1 MTDYSSPLYARLAW
15 EYFVLVLVAGLGIL
29 QVAAAYGGFRGLL
42 IAPGEVRVR
51 YWPGRVFTLS
61 RVAMSYVFAA
71 LTVIP
76 SLVDF
81 FGWNGR
87 NTAIEIGVIQGSEQ
101 AGLFVGGM
109 AAAVLATLLFSSLV
123 NHWRLRGNATHG
135 PGLEALKDI
144 TWVQALWRGFLRL
157 RRGLG

>member
-1 MTDYSSPLYARLAW
+1 MTDYSSPLYAHLAW

-51 YWPGRVFTLS
+51 LWPSGRRFALS
-61 RVAMSYVFAA
+61 RVAFGYVFAA

-81 FGWNGR
+81 FRWNGR
-87 NTAIEIGVIQGSEQ
+87 NATGIIQGSEQ

-123 NHWRLRGNATHG
+123 NHWRLRGNVTHG

-144 TWVQALWRGFLRL
+144 TWLQALWRGWLRI
-157 RRGLG
+157 RHGLG

>member
-1 MTDYSSPLYARLAW
+1 MTDHSSLLYAHLAW
-15 EYFVLVLVAGLGIL
+15 EYFGLVFIAGLGIL

-51 YWPGRVFTLS
+51 FWPGGHSFALS
-61 RVAMSYVFAA
+61 RVAFGYVFAA

-76 SLVDF
+76 CLVDF

-87 NTAIEIGVIQGSEQ
+87 NATGVIQGSEQ
-101 AGLFVGGM
+101 AGLFVVAM
-109 AAAVLATLLFSSLV
+109 AAAVLFTLLFASLV
-123 NHWRLRGNATHG
+123 NQWRLQGNQTRGE
-135 PGLEALKDI
+135 GLEALKDI
-144 TWVQALWRGFLRL
+144 TWVQAVWRGFLRL